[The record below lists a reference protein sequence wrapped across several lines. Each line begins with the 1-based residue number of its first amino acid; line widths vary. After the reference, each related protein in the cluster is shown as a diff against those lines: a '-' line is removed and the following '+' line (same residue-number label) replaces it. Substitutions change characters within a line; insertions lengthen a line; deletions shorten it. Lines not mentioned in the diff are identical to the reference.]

1 MSGQAL
7 LKSEINTKKVE
18 IIAFISRLEKVEL
31 LLQIEDLIK
40 SSAPPDWWNLISD
53 KEKEKIEEGLLD
65 IKEGRTVPHDVVMKK
80 AQEKIN
86 SFGL

>member
-65 IKEGRTVPHDVVMKK
+65 IKEGRTAPHDVVMKK

>member
-40 SSAPPDWWNLISD
+40 SSASDWWNFISD
-53 KEKEKIEEGLLD
+53 SEKEKIEEGLLD
-65 IKEGRTVPHDVVMKK
+65 IKEGRTVPHDIVMKK
-80 AQEKIN
+80 AEEKIK
-86 SFGL
+86 SFKS